1 MLVHQPYQCNAA
13 LLHALCLSVFRSHGQ
28 SGCVQIGVTQS
39 WLGNAAPNL
48 RDSVWS
54 TNIQTRHEQWAARLP
69 NEPQALWAALAGLAY
84 EEQMTLLAHCVSLG
98 VNALFEPV
106 KGYDGRI
113 SAHGVAQRIMAADA
127 LATVVGLD
135 MAEAGWRPTA
145 DNYLGRVTKPRI
157 IEAVR
162 EAKGDATAVLIEH
175 LKKGD
180 MAREAERLL
189 EGTGWLPE
197 PLRLPVAEP
206 AGEEIADLPDFL
218 ADDGGVED
226 GDAEQAE
233 GDDAYAIAAE

>member
-1 MLVHQPYQCNAA
+1 
-13 LLHALCLSVFRSHGQ
+13 
-28 SGCVQIGVTQS
+28 
-39 WLGNAAPNL
+39 
-48 RDSVWS
+48 
-54 TNIQTRHEQWAARLP
+54 
-69 NEPQALWAALAGLAY
+69 
-84 EEQMTLLAHCVSLG
+84 
-98 VNALFEPV
+98 
-106 KGYDGRI
+106 
-113 SAHGVAQRIMAADA
+113 
-127 LATVVGLD
+127 

-233 GDDAYAIAAE
+233 CDDAYAIAAE